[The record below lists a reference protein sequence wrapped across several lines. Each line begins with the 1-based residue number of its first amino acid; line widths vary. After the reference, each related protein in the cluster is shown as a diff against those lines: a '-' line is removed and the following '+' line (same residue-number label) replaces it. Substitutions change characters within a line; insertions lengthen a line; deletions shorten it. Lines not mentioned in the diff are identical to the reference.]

1 MTPAAIHCGRAPE
14 VRAARYD
21 PAPPHTDDPEMW
33 MRAASVRDA
42 SGIGKRYR
50 ARQRR
55 ASSRR
60 VRIRSMRS
68 SHNGPASLRLS

>member
-33 MRAASVRDA
+33 MRAASVSD
-42 SGIGKRYR
+42 IG
-50 ARQRR
+50 
-55 ASSRR
+55 R
-60 VRIRSMRS
+60 V
-68 SHNGPASLRLS
+68 NGAPHPGAFGSEA